1 MYFFL
6 GLDICGKYLKPLIAC
21 FQIMATP
28 EIAPSYENSIYH
40 STGDVKVP
48 TTVELPV
55 DDWPHEVTDILS
67 PDLIIGETDSSARQ
81 LGHGDGTVGMITSST
96 PMAAPDLSIGETDS
110 SARQLGHDNGAI
122 GITNSSAPMVAP
134 STNTSTNVPATV
146 EASLHNASDNSLSST
161 TENSDLMNGGTD
173 LRTSQLS
180 HENITVDI
188 KTSSTPMIAPSTK
201 TSMDHLVT
209 TEASLNNAPD
219 DSLSSITEDSL
230 LATPK
235 TSLSSTP
242 DIGFPKTQAA
252 LSPNNDSTMCEKPVE
267 RLALQIL
274 DIIQRYG
281 HSTGSG
287 TGVDWA
293 GKNKFLP
300 LVEQSIEKNEVV
312 KMVLPAFPCV
322 SVFNWFLFRAFL

>member
-1 MYFFL
+1 
-6 GLDICGKYLKPLIAC
+6 
-21 FQIMATP
+21 MATP
-28 EIAPSYENSIYH
+28 EIAPSYEDSIYR

-48 TTVELPV
+48 TTLELPV
-55 DDWPHEVTDILS
+55 DDWPQEVTDILS

-81 LGHGDGTVGMITSST
+81 LGHGNGTVGIITSSTPMVAPDLSIGESDSSARQFGHDNGTVGIITSSATMVAPSTNTSTNLPATAEASLHNPPDDSLPSTAENPDLINGETDSWTSQLGHENGTVGMITSST
-96 PMAAPDLSIGETDS
+96 PM
-110 SARQLGHDNGAI
+110 
-122 GITNSSAPMVAP
+122 V
-134 STNTSTNVPATV
+134 
-146 EASLHNASDNSLSST
+146 
-161 TENSDLMNGGTD
+161 
-173 LRTSQLS
+173 
-180 HENITVDI
+180 
-188 KTSSTPMIAPSTK
+188 APSTK
-201 TSMDHLVT
+201 TSMDLLVT
-209 TEASLNNAPD
+209 TAASLNSAPD
-219 DSLSSITEDSL
+219 DSFSSTTEDSL
-230 LATPK
+230 LLTPE

-267 RLALQIL
+267 KLALRIL

-300 LVEQSIEKNEVV
+300 LVEQSIQKNEAV

-322 SVFNWFLFRAFL
+322 SVFDCFLFHPFP